1 MPPHFSWFAW
11 LKAYIVGGGGCNVTN
26 TTGKWAFVWVHNP
39 HLYRVLNRC
48 KASSTNVV
56 EHLYRA
62 RYPVQMPHICTR
74 WSLGPVQMWEASSV
88 CVSTSPSLP
97 FFFPYF
103 LFFLFFSSPIL
114 KQDHEQLI
122 LNHRTYNPSY
132 KSYISQTLKNHNQSH
147 QCIKNIEKSTTTRTR
162 ASHLP
167 TPPLGHAAHASPS
180 HAAPARCWARPG
192 TTPRAPIVQIER
204 DESNKK
210 MGTGEKRN
218 EIWMLRER

>member
-1 MPPHFSWFAW
+1 MLWSICTGQDTRYKCLTFVP
-11 LKAYIVGGGGCNVTN
+11 GGG
-26 TTGKWAFVWVHNP
+26 
-39 HLYRVLNRC
+39 
-48 KASSTNVV
+48 S
-56 EHLYRA
+56 A
-62 RYPVQMPHICTR
+62 RYKCGRRRQY
-74 WSLGPVQMWEASSV
+74 A
-88 CVSTSPSLP
+88 SLP
-97 FFFPYF
+97 LRLFRS
-103 LFFLFFSSPIL
+103 FFLIFCSFSFFSSPIL

-204 DESNKK
+204 
-210 MGTGEKRN
+210 EK
-218 EIWMLRER
+218 